1 MKGYKIYLTKS
12 DEVAELLMR
21 AMECRIGKEEIIR
34 VSTGMVNQNEAL
46 SSILHEA
53 LSSIIH
59 DAQYYY
65 CIVEYAGRQKY
76 EIVFA

>member
-21 AMECRIGKEEIIR
+21 AMESRIGQEEIIR
-34 VSTGMVNQNEAL
+34 VSTGMVNQNEV
-46 SSILHEA
+46 
-53 LSSIIH
+53 LSSIIR

-65 CIVEYAGRQKY
+65 CIVEYADWQKY
-76 EIVFA
+76 EFVFA